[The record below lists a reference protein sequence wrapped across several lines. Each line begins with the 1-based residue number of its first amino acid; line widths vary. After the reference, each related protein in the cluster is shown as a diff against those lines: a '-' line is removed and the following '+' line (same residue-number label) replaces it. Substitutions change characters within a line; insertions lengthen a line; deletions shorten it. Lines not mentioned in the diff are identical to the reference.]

1 MPYFLQY
8 CHYVCVYIYTYPG
21 FETTVHWYVGSGW
34 DREIHAQKLAI
45 FERTCLSI
53 RVLRMNSSTPC
64 EGREQIFEIFTGR
77 HEISGRRCPLHD
89 VESWKSNSYRLSPV
103 LSPPPLLFPF
113 FVAYWL
119 YNSGTVPPHKGF
131 ILQSVLLDNWGFSP
145 SFLIRPVS
153 EANSAAP
160 SRLLDFPSM
169 SFARQS
175 RPGWLRTRSNV
186 S

>member
-1 MPYFLQY
+1 MSFIDACPISFNIAIM
-8 CHYVCVYIYTYPG
+8 CVYIYIHIQASRRLSIDMSEAG
-21 FETTVHWYVGSGW
+21 ET
-34 DREIHAQKLAI
+34 AQKLVI

-131 ILQSVLLDNWGFSP
+131 ILQSVLLDN
-145 SFLIRPVS
+145 
-153 EANSAAP
+153 
-160 SRLLDFPSM
+160 
-169 SFARQS
+169 
-175 RPGWLRTRSNV
+175 
-186 S
+186 